1 MTNDPYGQWMGSP
14 MDEREIDAVLGSA
27 GWGVI
32 TLAEDD
38 EPYSIPV
45 SFGYDGEAVY
55 FVFIRDSPTNAKFEY
70 AEDGKTARL
79 LVTDVQAR
87 FDWQSIAVT
96 GKLRS
101 IEPDTAD
108 WDDLLTVLDEQAW
121 FSAEFE
127 RAAGVDELVG
137 WRLDPAQ
144 IRGLEVKPDRD

>member
-14 MDEREIDAVLGSA
+14 MDEREIDDVLGSA

-45 SFGYDGEAVY
+45 SFGYDGAAVY
-55 FVFIRDSPTNAKFEY
+55 FVFIRDSPTNTKFEY

-101 IEPDTAD
+101 VEPDSAD
-108 WDDLLTVLDEQAW
+108 WDDLLAVLDEQAW
-121 FSAEFE
+121 FSSEFE

-137 WRLDPAQ
+137 WRLEPDQ